1 MTGGGHKG
9 LDFGIN
15 TGYEFLTGDNDGGE
29 IPVEISLGKRFNK
42 NFYWGISSGA
52 IIQTQEE
59 GSAQI
64 PITTDFRVLF
74 PLSSSTLTPGVL
86 LRAGYIINTKEDQEI
101 KVGRKTQT
109 VEMPNFIM
117 IQAMPTVDIA
127 LSKSVD
133 FILGIGYTHYVPT
146 KDNFDSFGAVT
157 LKTAF
162 NFHKS
167 TQPDNKPK
175 EPTRDRG
182 MEISGNLG
190 MKYGFDNP
198 ISLMGDLAL
207 MYKWNPNISFGIG
220 GGYEYLQLFFGGPED
235 DNVPLLNVTKFFVR
249 GEYRLNDNR
258 ISPFAAVDLGVN
270 NYSIQEDEDLY
281 DNTKVDKSA
290 IFVSPAVGLSFR
302 TTNNSY
308 FKFKLG
314 YNIAPKVQLKEYAS
328 EYSDP
333 NIEKWGVSSL
343 FLNIGYTHT
352 FSWGENWFK

>member
-1 MTGGGHKG
+1 
-9 LDFGIN
+9 
-15 TGYEFLTGDNDGGE
+15 
-29 IPVEISLGKRFNK
+29 
-42 NFYWGISSGA
+42 
-52 IIQTQEE
+52 
-59 GSAQI
+59 
-64 PITTDFRVLF
+64 
-74 PLSSSTLTPGVL
+74 
-86 LRAGYIINTKEDQEI
+86 
-101 KVGRKTQT
+101 
-109 VEMPNFIM
+109 MPNFIM

>member
-15 TGYEFLTGDNDGGE
+15 TGYEFLTGDNNSGE

-52 IIQTQEE
+52 IIQTEEE
-59 GSAQI
+59 GSVLI
-64 PITTDFRVLF
+64 PITTDFKVLF

-190 MKYGFDNP
+190 MKYGFDYP
-198 ISLMGDLAL
+198 MSLMGDFAL
-207 MYKWNPNISFGIG
+207 MYKWNPNISFGVG
-220 GGYEYLQLFFGGPED
+220 GGYETLQLCDSKD

-270 NYSIQEDEDLY
+270 NYSIQEDGDLY

-308 FKFKLG
+308 FKLKLG
-314 YNIAPKVQLKEYAS
+314 YNIAPKVKLKEYAS

-333 NIEKWGVSSL
+333 NIDKWGVSSL
-343 FLNIGYTHT
+343 FLNFGFTHT